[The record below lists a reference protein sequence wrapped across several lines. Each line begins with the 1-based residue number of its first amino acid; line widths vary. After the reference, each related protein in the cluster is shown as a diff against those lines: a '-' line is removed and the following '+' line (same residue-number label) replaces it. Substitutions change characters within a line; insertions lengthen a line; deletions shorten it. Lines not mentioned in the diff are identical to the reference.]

1 MSKFVGRL
9 LIIGLPV
16 AVLFAFIVLYVVLAA
31 AAPQAERAEV
41 VARPSAVFVTEA
53 ELSPVQLSVT
63 TQGEVTPLTEID
75 LTAQVSGRITYV
87 NPNFVDGGFFEAGEV
102 LVRLEDADYRLA
114 VTRAEALVAQS
125 RQALVREQAEAE
137 LAREEWAS
145 LGEGEASP
153 LTLREPQMAEARAQ
167 LASAQ
172 ATLDEARLNLSRTRI
187 TAPFEGRV
195 RAKSADLGQYVGPG
209 ARLGRVFATN
219 RVQVR
224 LPLTN
229 AELATLNLPLAFHA
243 NETNPGRPAHL
254 SANVAGQVRNWE
266 GLLVRSESAIDPQTR
281 TMSAIIE
288 VEDPYGEAAE
298 AAGAPLAVGLFV
310 TARIDG
316 RELENAIVLPR
327 SALRGADQVF
337 VAQLDGTLAI
347 HRVTVIDTSAE
358 RVVVTAGVEP
368 GDRIVTSPLR
378 GAADGM
384 LVRALDANG
393 DPLDPEPEAE
403 DESEDEPATDA
414 MVEQTTTASRAN

>member
-378 GAADGM
+378 GAAEGM

>member
-16 AVLFAFIVLYVVLAA
+16 GVLFAFILLYIVLAA

-87 NPNFVDGGFFEAGEV
+87 NPNFVDGGFFEAGDV

-209 ARLGRVFATN
+209 AQLGRVFATN

-316 RELENAIVLPR
+316 RELDNAIVLPR

-337 VAQLDGTLAI
+337 VAQLDGTLSI
-347 HRVTVIDTSAE
+347 HPVTVIDTSAE
-358 RVVVTAGVEP
+358 RVVVTAGLEP
-368 GDRIVTSPLR
+368 GDRVVTSPLR
-378 GAADGM
+378 GAANGM

-393 DPLDPEPEAE
+393 DPLDPEPEAQ

>member
-1 MSKFVGRL
+1 
-9 LIIGLPV
+9 
-16 AVLFAFIVLYVVLAA
+16 VLAA

>member
-1 MSKFVGRL
+1 MSKLVGRI
-9 LIIGLPV
+9 LILGLPV
-16 AVLFAFIVLYVVLAA
+16 AVLFAFIFIYIVLAA
-31 AAPQAERAEV
+31 AAPQAERAEI

-53 ELSPVQLSVT
+53 ALSPVQLSVT

-229 AELATLNLPLAFHA
+229 AELATLNLPLAFQA
-243 NETNPGRPAHL
+243 SDANPGRPAHL

-288 VEDPYGEAAE
+288 IEDPYGEAAE
-298 AAGAPLAVGLFV
+298 TAGAPLAVGLFV

-316 RELENAIVLPR
+316 RELDNAIVLPR

-347 HRVTVIDTSAE
+347 HSVTVIDTSAE

-378 GAADGM
+378 GAANGM

-393 DPLDPEPEAE
+393 DPLDPEPDAE
-403 DESEDEPATDA
+403 DESDDEPATDA

>member
-16 AVLFAFIVLYVVLAA
+16 AVLAAFIFLYIVLAA
-31 AAPQAERAEV
+31 AAPQPERAEI

-53 ELSPVQLSVT
+53 ALSPVQLSVT

-125 RQALVREQAEAE
+125 RQALVREQAESE
-137 LAREEWAS
+137 LAREEWES
-145 LGEGEASP
+145 LGDGEASA

-195 RAKSADLGQYVGPG
+195 RAKNADLGQYVGPG
-209 ARLGRVFATN
+209 TRLGRVFATN
-219 RVQVR
+219 R

-229 AELATLNLPLAFHA
+229 ADLAILNLPLAFQA
-243 NETNPGRPAHL
+243 NEDNPGRPAHL
-254 SANVAGQVRNWE
+254 SASVAGQERNWE
-266 GLLVRSESAIDPQTR
+266 GRLVRTDSAINPQTR

-298 AAGAPLAVGLFV
+298 EAGAPLAVGLFV
-310 TARIDG
+310 AANIDG
-316 RELENAIVLPR
+316 RELSNAIVLPR
-327 SALRGADQVF
+327 SALRGSNEVY
-337 VAQLDGTLAI
+337 VAERDGTLSI
-347 HRVTVIDTSAE
+347 RQVNVVDTNAE
-358 RVVVTAGVEP
+358 RVVLTAGLEP
-368 GDRIVTSPLR
+368 GDRVVTSPLR
-378 GAADGM
+378 GAAVGM
-384 LVRALDANG
+384 LVRAMDANG

-403 DESEDEPATDA
+403 SEDAAESEALVQE
-414 MVEQTTTASRAN
+414 TTTASRAN

>member
-1 MSKFVGRL
+1 MSKFVGRI

-16 AVLFAFIVLYVVLAA
+16 AVLFAFIVLYIVLAA

-41 VARPSAVFVTEA
+41 VARPSAVFVTA
-53 ELSPVQLSVT
+53 AALSPVQLSVT

-102 LVRLEDADYRLA
+102 LVRLEAADYRLA

-137 LAREEWAS
+137 LAREEWES
-145 LGEGEASP
+145 LGEGEASA

-209 ARLGRVFATN
+209 AGLGRVFATN

-310 TARIDG
+310 NARIDG
-316 RELENAIVLPR
+316 RELDNAIVLPR
-327 SALRGADQVF
+327 SALRGADQVY

-347 HRVTVIDTSAE
+347 HQVTVIDTSSE
-358 RVVVTAGVEP
+358 RVVVTSGVEP

-378 GAADGM
+378 GAANGM

-403 DESEDEPATDA
+403 DESDDEPATDA

>member
-16 AVLFAFIVLYVVLAA
+16 AVLAAFIFIYIILAA
-31 AAPQAERAEV
+31 AAPKPERAEI

-53 ELSPVQLSVT
+53 ALSPVQLSVT

-125 RQALVREQAEAE
+125 RQALVREQAESE
-137 LAREEWAS
+137 LAREEWEA
-145 LGEGEASP
+145 LGDGEASP
-153 LTLREPQMAEARAQ
+153 LTLREPQLAEARAQ

-172 ATLDEARLNLSRTRI
+172 ASLDEARLNLSRTRI

-195 RAKSADLGQYVGPG
+195 RVKNADLGQYVGPG
-209 ARLGRVFATN
+209 TGLGRVFATN

-229 AELATLNLPLAFHA
+229 ADLAILNLPLAFQA
-243 NETNPGRPAHL
+243 NEDNPGRPAHL
-254 SANVAGQVRNWE
+254 SANVAGQERHWE
-266 GLLVRSESAIDPQTR
+266 GRLVRTDSAINPQTR

-288 VEDPYGEAAE
+288 VEDPYGAAAE
-298 AAGAPLAVGLFV
+298 TAGAPLAVGLFV
-310 TARIDG
+310 AASIDG
-316 RELENAIVLPR
+316 RELNNAIVLPR
-327 SALRGADQVF
+327 SALRGSDEVY
-337 VAQLDGTLAI
+337 VAERDGTLSI
-347 HRVTVIDTSAE
+347 RQVNVVDTSAE
-358 RVVVTAGVEP
+358 RLVLTAGVAP
-368 GDRIVTSPLR
+368 GDRVVTSPLR
-378 GAADGM
+378 GAAEGM
-384 LVRALDANG
+384 LVRAMDANG
-393 DPLDPEPEAE
+393 DPLDPEPEADADNDNE
-403 DESEDEPATDA
+403 PESEALVHE
-414 MVEQTTTASRAN
+414 TTTASRAN

>member
-16 AVLFAFIVLYVVLAA
+16 GVLFAFILLYIVLAA

-87 NPNFVDGGFFEAGEV
+87 NPNFVDGGFFEAGDV

-209 ARLGRVFATN
+209 AQLGRVFATN

-316 RELENAIVLPR
+316 RELDNAIVLPR

-337 VAQLDGTLAI
+337 VAQLDGTLSI
-347 HRVTVIDTSAE
+347 QPVTVIDTSAE
-358 RVVVTAGVEP
+358 RVVVTAGLEP
-368 GDRIVTSPLR
+368 GDRVVTSPLR
-378 GAADGM
+378 GAANGM

-393 DPLDPEPEAE
+393 DPLDPEPEAQ

>member
-187 TAPFEGRV
+187 SAPFEGRV
-195 RAKSADLGQYVGPG
+195 RVKSADLGQYVGPG

-229 AELATLNLPLAFHA
+229 EELATLNLPLAFHA

-288 VEDPYGEAAE
+288 VEDPYGEAADV
-298 AAGAPLAVGLFV
+298 AGAPLAVGLFV

-384 LVRALDANG
+384 LVRALDTNG

-403 DESEDEPATDA
+403 DESDDEPATDA

>member
-403 DESEDEPATDA
+403 DESDDEPATDA

>member
-16 AVLFAFIVLYVVLAA
+16 AVLLAFIVVYVVLAA
-31 AAPQAERAEV
+31 AAPKPERAEI

-53 ELSPVQLSVT
+53 ALSPVQLSVT

-125 RQALVREQAEAE
+125 RQALVREQAESE
-137 LAREEWAS
+137 LAREEWES
-145 LGEGEASP
+145 LGDGEASP

-172 ATLDEARLNLSRTRI
+172 ASLDEARLNLSRTRI

-195 RAKSADLGQYVGPG
+195 RVKNADLGQYVGPG
-209 ARLGRVFATN
+209 TGLGRVFATN

-229 AELATLNLPLAFHA
+229 AELATLNLPLAFQA
-243 NETNPGRPAHL
+243 NEDNPGRPAHL
-254 SANVAGQVRNWE
+254 SANVAGQERHWE
-266 GLLVRSESAIDPQTR
+266 GSLVRTESAINPQTR

-288 VEDPYGEAAE
+288 IEDPYGAAADE
-298 AAGAPLAVGLFV
+298 AGAPLAVGLFV
-310 TARIDG
+310 TANIDG
-316 RELENAIVLPR
+316 RELDNAIVLPR
-327 SALRGADQVF
+327 SALRGANEVY
-337 VAQLDGTLAI
+337 VAERDGTLSI
-347 HRVTVIDTSAE
+347 RQVNVVDTSAE
-358 RVVVTAGVEP
+358 RVVLTAGLEP
-368 GDRIVTSPLR
+368 GDRVVTSPLR
-378 GAADGM
+378 GAAAGM
-384 LVRALDANG
+384 LVRAMDANG
-393 DPLDPEPEAE
+393 DPLDPEPEADADNDNE
-403 DESEDEPATDA
+403 PESEALVQE
-414 MVEQTTTASRAN
+414 TTTASRAN

>member
-1 MSKFVGRL
+1 MSKFVGRI
-9 LIIGLPV
+9 LILGLPV
-16 AVLFAFIVLYVVLAA
+16 AVLFAFIFIYIVLAA
-31 AAPQAERAEV
+31 AAPQAERAEI

-53 ELSPVQLSVT
+53 ARSPVQLSVT

-145 LGEGEASP
+145 LGEGEASA

-229 AELATLNLPLAFHA
+229 AELATLNLPLAFQA
-243 NETNPGRPAHL
+243 NESNPGRPAHL

-288 VEDPYGEAAE
+288 IEDPYGEAAE
-298 AAGAPLAVGLFV
+298 TAGAPLAVGLFV

-316 RELENAIVLPR
+316 RELDNAIVLPR

-378 GAADGM
+378 GAANGM

-403 DESEDEPATDA
+403 DEFEDEPATDA
-414 MVEQTTTASRAN
+414 MVEQTATASRAN